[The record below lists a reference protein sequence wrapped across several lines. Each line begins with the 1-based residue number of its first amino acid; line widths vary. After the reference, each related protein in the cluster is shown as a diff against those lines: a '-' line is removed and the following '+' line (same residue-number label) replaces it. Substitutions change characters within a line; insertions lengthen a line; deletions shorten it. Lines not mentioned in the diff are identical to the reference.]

1 VKTSLRLGYPSLGAF
16 ALATLGCAVDVAS
29 EPGTEEAGSTHAVVT
44 ITRRAPADAPD
55 EVRADALAS
64 FVRLPANADARSVLR
79 AAGLSTDLP
88 PVGECR
94 RTTPGQAVA
103 TSQLTRVEL
112 LDAGE
117 VSVTAGGR
125 VTTLALR
132 AFPTVT
138 DSIAGVV
145 YTTRDRAAEPL
156 PSGLTY
162 TLTAS
167 GTPALGAL
175 SAEASAP
182 AALAGVEVAGTPLAE
197 LESFRPDRDLAVVW
211 TAGTPGDSVVVV
223 IDGGG
228 AVTECTFKDEAGSG
242 TLPAQKLPSPG
253 QATLAVHRLR
263 QAPFTDADI
272 AGGELRFDFELE
284 ASITIE

>member
-1 VKTSLRLGYPSLGAF
+1 VKTSLRFGLPSLAAF
-16 ALATLGCAVDVAS
+16 ALAVLGCTVDVAS
-29 EPGTEEAGSTHAVVT
+29 EPDATEAGKTHAIVT
-44 ITRRAPADAPD
+44 ITRRAAATTPED
-55 EVRADALAS
+55 VRADALAS
-64 FVRLPANADARSVLR
+64 FVRLPAAADAAGVLR

-88 PVGECR
+88 AVGECR
-94 RTTPGQAVA
+94 RTTPGQTVA
-103 TSQLTRVEL
+103 TAAVTRVEL

-117 VSVTAGGR
+117 VSVAAGGR

-138 DSIAGVV
+138 DSIAGVI

-162 TLTAS
+162 TVAAS

-175 SAEASAP
+175 SGEASAP
-182 AALAGVEVAGTPLAE
+182 AALTGVEVQGTPLAE
-197 LESFRPDRDLAVVW
+197 LESLAGSRDLGVTWA
-211 TAGTPGDSVVVV
+211 AGAPGDRFLVV

-228 AVTECTFKDEAGSG
+228 AVTECTFKDDAGSG
-242 TLPAQKLPSPG
+242 TLPAQKLPAPG
-253 QATLAVHRLR
+253 EATLAVHRLR
-263 QAPFTDADI
+263 QALFTDADI

-284 ASITIE
+284 TPVTIE

>member
-1 VKTSLRLGYPSLGAF
+1 VNTSLRLGIASLGAV
-16 ALATLGCAVDVAS
+16 ALAVLGCTVDVAS
-29 EPGTEEAGSTHAVVT
+29 EPDAEEAGKTHAIVT
-44 ITRRAPADAPD
+44 ITRRAAANTPED
-55 EVRADALAS
+55 VRADALAS
-64 FVRLPANADARSVLR
+64 FVRLPATADAAGVLR

-103 TSQLTRVEL
+103 TAAVTRVEL

-117 VSVTAGGR
+117 VSVAAGGR

-162 TLTAS
+162 TVAAS

-175 SAEASAP
+175 SGAAAAP
-182 AALAGVEVAGTPLAE
+182 DALTGVEIQGTPLAE
-197 LESFRPDRDLAVVW
+197 VESLAGSRDLGVTWV
-211 TAGTPGDSVVVV
+211 AGAPQDQLLVV

-228 AVTECTFKDEAGSG
+228 TVTECTFKDDAGRG
-242 TLPAQKLPSPG
+242 TLPAQKLPAPG

-263 QAPFTDADI
+263 RAHFTDADI

-284 ASITIE
+284 APVTIE

>member
-1 VKTSLRLGYPSLGAF
+1 VKTSLRLGIVSLGAF
-16 ALATLGCAVDVAS
+16 ALAALGCTVDVAS
-29 EPGTEEAGSTHAVVT
+29 EPGAEEAGKTHAIVT
-44 ITRRAPADAPD
+44 ITRRAPADAPE

-64 FVRLPANADARSVLR
+64 FVRLPADADAAGVLR

-94 RTTPGQAVA
+94 RTTPGQTVA
-103 TSQLTRVEL
+103 TAAVTRVEL

-117 VSVTAGGR
+117 VSVAVGGR

-162 TLTAS
+162 TVAAS
-167 GTPALGAL
+167 GTSALGAL
-175 SAEASAP
+175 SGAAAAP
-182 AALAGVEVAGTPLAE
+182 VTLSGVEVQGTPLAE
-197 LESFRPDRDLAVVW
+197 LESFGHDRDLAVTW
-211 TAGTPGDSVVVV
+211 AAGAPGDSILVV

-228 AVTECTFKDEAGSG
+228 TVTECTFRDDAGSG
-242 TLPAQKLPSPG
+242 TLPAQKLPAKG
-253 QATLAVHRLR
+253 EATLAVHRLR
-263 QAPFTDADI
+263 KAPFTDADI

-284 ASITIE
+284 APVTIE